1 MEGLYQGKYLIGF
14 YDNDDFPIFIA
25 STKKEF
31 IEWYAKYFGVTKAS
45 PESVVRRNR
54 IKHEIG
60 QPEYVHPRTS
70 GHVVLIRAD
79 TVTKDCFEEEDKDFL
94 EFIEQNRT
102 KTIKEIANEM
112 GIAVRTLYRLRN
124 LGKID
129 VPRRRKIVKKGGS
142 K

>member
-31 IEWYAKYFGVTKAS
+31 IEWYAEYFGVTKAS

-54 IKHEIG
+54 VKHESS

-79 TVTKDCFEEEDKDFL
+79 TVTKDCFEEEDKEFL

-102 KTIKEIANEM
+102 KSMQEIADEL
-112 GIAVRTLYRLRN
+112 GIALRTLYRRRD

-129 VPRRRKIVKKGGS
+129 IPRRRKTRKKGGS

>member
-1 MEGLYQGKYLIGF
+1 MEGLYQGKYLIGW

-31 IEWYAKYFGVTKAS
+31 IEWYSKYFGVTKAS
-45 PESVVRRNR
+45 PESIVRRNR
-54 IKHEIG
+54 IKHESDEF
-60 QPEYVHPRTS
+60 EYVRPKAK

-79 TVTKDCFEEEDKDFL
+79 TVTKDCFEEEDKEFL
-94 EFIEQNRT
+94 EFVEQNRT
-102 KTIKEIANEM
+102 KTMKEIADEM
-112 GIAVRTLYRLRN
+112 GIAVRTLYRRRD

-129 VPRRRKIVKKGGS
+129 IPRRQKIVKKGGS